1 MAALARRLPRRR
13 GARVKR
19 RLRCWC
25 WRGAGAGR
33 WRLMLL
39 AALALLAV
47 AEWVRDA
54 LEIDGL
60 VPPAGAA
67 APASELAPLAA
78 LAPHLSSPGS
88 AVLGGRCARGVH
100 APIVTPSWEAAI
112 AVCVKTPGCGAVSR
126 HVLTGNTLLCEV
138 RDLQQDNTPHAA
150 RCADQTTPIPAPTP
164 PPGSRPRGGTGGAHE
179 LVARWR
185 AKSAVP
191 RLAHGG
197 DGRVRRPQTP
207 ARAHAQRHGHA
218 RRLCA
223 HGPPRLCAGAHA

>member
-1 MAALARRLPRRR
+1 
-13 GARVKR
+13 
-19 RLRCWC
+19 
-25 WRGAGAGR
+25 
-33 WRLMLL
+33 ML
-39 AALALLAV
+39 
-47 AEWVRDA
+47 D
-54 LEIDGL
+54 IDGL

-164 PPGSRPRGGTGGAHE
+164 PPGSHPR
-179 LVARWR
+179 V
-185 AKSAVP
+185 
-191 RLAHGG
+191 
-197 DGRVRRPQTP
+197 
-207 ARAHAQRHGHA
+207 
-218 RRLCA
+218 
-223 HGPPRLCAGAHA
+223 